1 MVNYLLYPF
10 AVLYAAVTSVR
21 NYFYD
26 RGLKPQAE
34 FDLPVISVGNL
45 TVGGT
50 GKTPMVEYLVRLL
63 KNDYKVATLS
73 RGYGRDTKGFRM
85 ASASDTAATLGDEPY
100 QFHKKF
106 APEVNVAVGEERALA
121 IPMII
126 QECDAEVILLDD
138 AFQHR
143 RVKASFSILLT
154 DFNRPFYLDH
164 VLPAGRLRET
174 RAGAARAD
182 VVVVTKCPE
191 DLSEADQD
199 RIRREIAMYTSKPVY
214 FATLDYGDPLPF
226 GKPVPMIKNVFLV
239 TGIARPEPLVQYI
252 TKKYGLARH
261 LAFADH
267 RDYSA
272 GDLKKI
278 QQLSVEQ
285 PGTAIVTTEK
295 DMVKLQVPELASC
308 PVYYLPIAVRFLEQ
322 GNVFDE
328 MIRAHVKL
336 AAQKN

>member
-1 MVNYLLYPF
+1 MNYLLYPF
-10 AVLYAAVTSVR
+10 AILYAAVTSVR

-50 GKTPMVEYLVRLL
+50 GKTPMVEYLLRLL

-85 ASASDTAATLGDEPY
+85 ASASDTPSTLGDEPF
-100 QFHKKF
+100 QFYRKF
-106 APEVNVAVGEERALA
+106 APEVKVAVGEERALA

-138 AFQHR
+138 AYQHR
-143 RVKASFSILLT
+143 RVNPSFSILLT
-154 DFNRPFYLDH
+154 DYNRPFYLDH

-182 VVVVTKCPE
+182 VVVVTKCPT
-191 DLSEADQD
+191 DLSQAEEDE
-199 RIRREIAMYTSKPVY
+199 IRKKIAAYARTPV
-214 FATLDYGDPLPF
+214 FFVTLDYGDPVPF
-226 GKPVPMIKNVFLV
+226 GKPAPIMKNVFLV
-239 TGIARPEPLVQYI
+239 TGIARPEPLEQYV
-252 TKKYGLARH
+252 TGKYGLTRH
-261 LAFADH
+261 LAFPDH
-267 RDYSA
+267 RDYDA
-272 GDLKKI
+272 ADLKKI
-278 QQLSVEQ
+278 QQLSVEK
-285 PGTAIVTTEK
+285 PGTAILTTEK
-295 DMVKLQVPELASC
+295 DMVKLQVPQMASC
-308 PVYYLPIAVRFLEQ
+308 PIYYLPIAVRFLKE

-328 MIRAHVKL
+328 MIRTHVKL
-336 AAQKN
+336 AAEKN